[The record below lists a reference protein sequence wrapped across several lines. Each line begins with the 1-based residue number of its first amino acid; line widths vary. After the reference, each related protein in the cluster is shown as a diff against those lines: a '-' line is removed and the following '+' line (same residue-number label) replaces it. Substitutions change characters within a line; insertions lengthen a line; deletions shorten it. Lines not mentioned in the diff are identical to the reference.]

1 MAAKKPPKQKEIKIE
16 VPEFESYEPESIE
29 DYSSTYKQKP
39 LGVVD
44 FSADTR
50 GGAIEELKAQQ
61 SGYLDKKSKLLD
73 DYYGDQG
80 TNWGDIIAEA
90 LLTVGPIF
98 AGYALD
104 KKQGGIYGSQIG
116 MQVGNNYRQ
125 TREQDKQLERYRVG
139 QQLENVDAQI
149 SAADK
154 LRQEYLMQG
163 FKQDD
168 ALELKREDVKNKQAD
183 REARLEDFG
192 SQLQMRSQYG
202 SGGAKKDAEPIPDF
216 QRQALMEAW
225 EGAGFKS
232 DLAADVPITANQA
245 KQMMELI
252 EQQRLNKGETRRGTE
267 YSGKTTSGILQPIPG
282 TTPNQRN
289 VKVAEETR
297 NAVDAL
303 KLDMQ
308 DLSSLLENGVD
319 ITGPEAGRER
329 QKIARLVD
337 GVRRLYV
344 QGANFTVME
353 KEMNIDQLLTMPSQS
368 AIDTM
373 ADALRGIKQKGL
385 LEGAMA
391 DFERYAQITETGNKL
406 YSPKKQYLPGTL
418 DRINPSLAT
427 GGADSQTGESP
438 QSVNING
445 KTFSVGQTINGK
457 TITGFKNVGGKWKA
471 IGN

>member
-125 TREQDKQLERYRVG
+125 TREQDKQLERYRIG

-154 LRQEYLMQG
+154 LRQEYLEKEWGLEDQRAL
-163 FKQDD
+163 KADD
-168 ALELKREDVKNKQAD
+168 REFEYTRDQRKREESFD
-183 REARLEDFG
+183 DF
-192 SQLQMRSQYG
+192 L
-202 SGGAKKDAEPIPDF
+202 
-216 QRQALMEAW
+216 
-225 EGAGFKS
+225 
-232 DLAADVPITANQA
+232 
-245 KQMMELI
+245 
-252 EQQRLNKGETRRGTE
+252 RR
-267 YSGKTTSGILQPIPG
+267 
-282 TTPNQRN
+282 
-289 VKVAEETR
+289 R
-297 NAVDAL
+297 NAVGGGGA
-303 KLDMQ
+303 
-308 DLSSLLENGVD
+308 
-319 ITGPEAGRER
+319 
-329 QKIARLVD
+329 QK
-337 GVRRLYV
+337 
-344 QGANFTVME
+344 
-353 KEMNIDQLLTMPSQS
+353 QS
-368 AIDTM
+368 APFQPS
-373 ADALRGIKQKGL
+373 DAYI
-385 LEGAMA
+385 E
-391 DFERYAQITETGNKL
+391 EVAQ
-406 YSPKKQYLPGTL
+406 
-418 DRINPSLAT
+418 R
-427 GGADSQTGESP
+427 
-438 QSVNING
+438 NG
-445 KTFSVGQTINGK
+445 KTPEQIREMLPETNADAYAQVAFGDFLGSRPKPVGQGAKDQIEAGIQSKYLLAEMRKDAALMAQDPGMINAIKGGKLIDAYKVPGSPAERFYRNALQLQKQIVRQNDGGRPTDKDFELMSPVVQGSPVLDSPESILARLQDLDAYTDFKLNSVVGLESATGRKTDKLQDMINGIGA
-457 TITGFKNVGGKWKA
+457 TPSDTSGNGWLDRVEQGQVPVSSNVPVKKA
-471 IGN
+471 YTLDYLQQKGYSAAEIDVLRQQGRVR